1 METVELVVVVLGV
14 FVGATVATVT
24 ALAGLAK
31 RLRPWL
37 SKLFAEVAGERE
49 TKTQR
54 DLARFVGEDYLAESD
69 EDGAASSGARLR
81 PKTGSLQAA
90 VGDAVRAEIR
100 PMRAQLD
107 AVQVSQAD
115 LQGRIESVAERA
127 EENADRLR
135 VLVRDANAMHKRMS
149 EQSARL
155 SAVSSGGEG

>member
-1 METVELVVVVLGV
+1 
-14 FVGATVATVT
+14 
-24 ALAGLAK
+24 
-31 RLRPWL
+31 
-37 SKLFAEVAGERE
+37 
-49 TKTQR
+49 
-54 DLARFVGEDYLAESD
+54 
-69 EDGAASSGARLR
+69 
-81 PKTGSLQAA
+81 
-90 VGDAVRAEIR
+90 
-100 PMRAQLD
+100 MRAQLD